1 MESPEHFLKLSPA
14 GLSNLPMSKNLKLTA
29 ELFAETV
36 ASFPEKTAISDG
48 KTSVTFLELD
58 GQIQQ
63 IAKGVNSLRARENFR
78 GYVPLVTGRNV
89 ESAMLLLACDVNDIP
104 YVPLDPDWNNER
116 LKFVHE
122 TLGLPTFFLTT
133 DENLRN
139 LEDKLQGLAPALGLE
154 GLVSLAR
161 EVEQE
166 AHLHETNLGYAIF
179 TSGTTGTPKCVAYDL
194 VGKRQKMQSRL
205 RMNNFEGR
213 IPAQEVLGT
222 LSYPFFFTAGLARLK
237 GIISGES
244 LRLVTPD
251 EMKVERFIELV
262 RELKP
267 NRISGPSSLLIL
279 LANYAKALDEEPYLP
294 MVREVTWGG
303 DAVSYSTTSR
313 LRKFFKPETRMESGY
328 GATEA
333 TSPLKHMFT
342 LGNSPTTGP
351 MPLGKLVP
359 GELDGLVP
367 FEGMENHFVLMLE
380 EPMAVGYLNNP
391 ELTSEKFITTS
402 TGKRQW
408 YSGDVVEVDES
419 GFVWHKGRV
428 DDLVKIRGKLSS
440 PSEATRALLS
450 MRGVQDAVVLSV
462 PREADKQLVAH
473 VEIDPDSKL
482 SSTELRRELAR
493 RLPAHLIPHKVMRHT
508 AIPKTSRG
516 KPDRQALLGAKHVE
530 FRDKPHRTPLNQVEY
545 FIWNACRRVLLIE
558 ELSIDDELVDFGMDS
573 LAALQLEAILQED
586 LPNVTLD
593 LIAQHGTIE
602 QLARFLATA
611 PEGKWRQDGQFN
623 SSGSRFP
630 AFAFPGAGN
639 RIAHFSNLATEI
651 GVDQPL
657 SVSRYIDD
665 DPSPKNT
672 SIIGRVEGVFEQIL
686 RLNPR
691 EPVKILGYSAGG
703 VFAYELARL
712 CTARGYAVDLTL
724 FDTSIKL
731 MNPRRYSLTNSNRAE
746 KRGPSLVG
754 ALRLGFARQG
764 ITRSV
769 RTILILKPTELLLS
783 KTFTREIL
791 RFLTLNLLGKISKR
805 YGGTVTDLLVAESL
819 RSYRCVRIGDAQ
831 QRLIRARYF
840 YVTDNSQ
847 FKEWSEL
854 LPAIKFFSSSG
865 KHEDMLLPPN
875 VMQLGQK
882 LREEWGRDDGKES
895 K

>member
-1 MESPEHFLKLSPA
+1 
-14 GLSNLPMSKNLKLTA
+14 MSKNLQLTA

-58 GQIQQ
+58 RQIQQ
-63 IAKGVNSLRARENFR
+63 IAKGVNTLRARENFR
-78 GYVPLVTGRNV
+78 GYVPIVTGRNV

-154 GLVSLAR
+154 SLISLAR
-161 EVEQE
+161 EVAQD
-166 AHLHETNLGYAIF
+166 ANSVETNLGYAIF
-179 TSGTTGTPKCVAYDL
+179 TSGTTGIPKCVAYDL

-213 IPAQEVLGT
+213 IPPQEVLGT

-251 EMKVERFIELV
+251 EMKVEKFIELV

-267 NRISGPSSLLIL
+267 NRISGPPSLLIL
-279 LANYAKALDEEPYLP
+279 LANYSQALAEEPYLP
-294 MVREVTWGG
+294 TVREVTWGG
-303 DAVSYSTTSR
+303 DAVSYSTTIR
-313 LRKFFKPETRMESGY
+313 LRRFFKPETRMESGY

-333 TSPLKHMFT
+333 TSPLKHTFT
-342 LGNSPTTGP
+342 LGDSPTTGP
-351 MPLGKLVP
+351 MPLGKLEP
-359 GELDGLVP
+359 RELDGLVP

-408 YSGDVVEVDES
+408 YSGDVVEVDQS
-419 GFVWHKGRV
+419 GLVWHKGRV

-462 PREADKQLVAH
+462 PRGADKQLVAH
-473 VEIDPDSKL
+473 VELDPDSKL

-516 KPDRQALLGAKHVE
+516 KPDREAILALQHEE
-530 FRDKPHRTPLNQVEY
+530 FRDKPIKPPINTLEGLL
-545 FIWNACRRVLLIE
+545 WDACCLVLSAQD
-558 ELSIDDELVDFGMDS
+558 LSVDDELVHLGMDS

-586 LPNVTLD
+586 LPRVSLD
-593 LIAQHGTIE
+593 VIAQHKTIE
-602 QLARFLATA
+602 QLAKYLARA
-611 PEGKWRQDGQFN
+611 PEGQSRQDGKLN
-623 SSGSRFP
+623 ESGEKTS

-639 RIAHFSNLATEI
+639 RVAHFVNLAQEI
-651 GVDQPL
+651 GRDQPL
-657 SVSRYIDD
+657 TVCRYVED
-665 DPSPKNT
+665 DPSQSNT
-672 SIIGRVEGVFEQIL
+672 SIRGRAERVFDKVL
-686 RLNPR
+686 ALDPNG
-691 EPVKILGYSAGG
+691 PVKILGYSAGG
-703 VFAYELARL
+703 VVAYELARM
-712 CTARGYAVDLTL
+712 CASRGYRVDLTL
-724 FDTSIKL
+724 FDPSIEL
-731 MNPRRYSLTNSNRAE
+731 MRQKGYSMRVKQNVKDSGSGLISALRKAFRRHGAARSLSVILIE
-746 KRGPSLVG
+746 KPSELLISRKPTRE
-754 ALRLGFARQG
+754 ALRL
-764 ITRSV
+764 
-769 RTILILKPTELLLS
+769 
-783 KTFTREIL
+783 
-791 RFLTLNLLGKISKR
+791 LTLRLLGR
-805 YGGTVTDLLVAESL
+805 YWGQYRRTVTELLVAEAI
-819 RSYRCVRIGDAQ
+819 RSYDTAPVPQPMRE
-831 QRLIRARYF
+831 LIRARYF
-840 YVTDNSQ
+840 YVSDNSRY
-847 FKEWSEL
+847 KEWSKL
-854 LPAIKFFSSSG
+854 LPGIQFFASSG

-882 LREEWGRDDGKES
+882 LRDEWGRDDGK
-895 K
+895 KLT